1 MSKPKIAGVIGPTAS
16 GKTAF
21 AIDLALAEKGEIVSC
36 DSMQIYRGM
45 DIGTAK
51 PKKEEMRGVPHH
63 MIDVADINENFSVA
77 KFVKMARA
85 AIDDILSRGKLPIL
99 CGGTGLYFDS
109 VVSNINFT
117 AQRSDS
123 EYREYLNRLAA
134 EKGGDYVYEMLRE
147 ADPKSA
153 EAIHP
158 NNVRRVIRALEIYHA
173 TGRPKSELDVEQR
186 GEPLYDAKIY
196 CLRLPREKLYE
207 KINQRVDMMMA
218 EGLEEEVRGLIERGA
233 RTDST
238 AMQAIGYKEMAAY
251 IRGELPKDEAVE
263 KIKRETRRY
272 AKRQMTWFRGQK
284 NVTWVDMD
292 QEDLFID

>member
-51 PKKEEMRGVPHH
+51 PQKEEMRGVPHH

-117 AQRSDS
+117 AQKSDS

-173 TGRPKSELDVEQR
+173 TGLPKSELDIEQR

-251 IRGELPKDEAVE
+251 IRGELSKDEAVE

-272 AKRQMTWFRGQK
+272 AKRQMTWFRGEK
-284 NVTWVDMD
+284 NVTWVDMN
-292 QEDLFID
+292 QKDLFID